1 MNLGLDPNLRPRE
14 RLCQAVVPWIV
25 LLGLP
30 LTRHFT
36 PYVVVVVVVVVD
48 VVALHRV
55 VVISEVQ
62 GGVSGRGHPAGG
74 EGEVERGS
82 VQPPL

>member
-1 MNLGLDPNLRPRE
+1 MNLGLDPNLRPCE

-30 LTRHFT
+30 HTRNITLH
-36 PYVVVVVVVVVD
+36 VVVVVVAVD
-48 VVALHRV
+48 VVAVHRV

-74 EGEVERGS
+74 EGEVERGP

>member
-30 LTRHFT
+30 HTRHIT
-36 PYVVVVVVVVVD
+36 LHLVVVVVVVD
-48 VVALHRV
+48 VVVIHRV

-74 EGEVERGS
+74 EGEVEGGP
-82 VQPPL
+82 VQSPL